1 MRSLRK
7 QYARLALLGLAAGL
21 ALFGAERVSAQANA
35 AAPRVFLAL
44 ASGSQET
51 PSVDTPAT
59 AFGRFILFPD
69 RNLLFYEIRMS
80 GLKAAFTAMHL
91 HRGVLGQPG
100 GVVYPLAAPVGDTS
114 IGVVD
119 FKPED
124 LATLMNQGFYLNIHS
139 QAHPGGEMRSQVM
152 VSPGALSPTN
162 NP

>member
-1 MRSLRK
+1 V
-7 QYARLALLGLAAGL
+7 LAALGLAVGL
-21 ALFGAERVSAQANA
+21 ALFASERVSAQTGQ
-35 AAPRVFLAL
+35 APRFFLAL

-59 AFGRFILFPD
+59 AFGRFIHFPD

-80 GLKAAFTAMHL
+80 PMKGAFTAMHL
-91 HRGVLGQPG
+91 HRGVAGQAG
-100 GVVYPLAAPVGDTS
+100 GVVYPLAAPVGDLS

-124 LATLMNQGFYLNIHS
+124 VATLQSQGFYLNIHS
-139 QAHPGGEMRSQVM
+139 QAHPGGEMRGQV
-152 VSPGALSPTN
+152 VPSPSAGSPIS